1 MKTALKIIG
10 MLVLVLVFV
19 VGGAILALPYFF
31 STDLVKSKVAQL
43 VEQQTGRKLDIKGDT
58 SFKLF
63 PNIAISLDRITLS
76 NPPGMSGEPL
86 VRMSSLRANLK
97 LLPLFR
103 GQTVIDSLSLV
114 KPQFNLLVDKKGQ
127 RNWDFAQSRGT
138 AGANSGNGNGTDQSD
153 NALTISLVSIKD
165 GSVHFI
171 NRQSAIDEKL
181 KTINFT
187 ITQHKTRRTVKAE
200 GYLRWKN
207 EKLSLTSTIDDP
219 DALQA
224 GKASNLLIR
233 VKSRLTDSRFEGN
246 LDPRQPL
253 LEGKIVSDTPSVR
266 RLAAFLGQDLPPN
279 KGFGKL
285 KINSTIT
292 ANEQGIEFSTS
303 QFLFDNMDLSARG
316 RILLNKKRPSIKAD
330 LRADRIDLNLYLG
343 GTDGGTGA
351 SAPSSG
357 AGDTVDTPVDF
368 SALKAFDGHLTLKT
382 DEILYGKG
390 RFGAGEYEITVKD
403 GRANA
408 SINRLSLY
416 RGTGTGKL
424 VLDASR
430 ATSVIGLT
438 YKVQN
443 VLTGAML
450 RDFAGFDKLA
460 GKGSLSGDLQLR
472 GNSVK
477 ALKASLKGTT
487 KINLSKGRIEGFDL
501 AKYVENFTG
510 TEVPG
515 AGEGYEGKPTTA
527 FDKMSAL
534 IQINKGIARNQD
546 FLLLGRFFRVR
557 AAGTV
562 DIPRQTVRLRVA
574 PKLFSGDW
582 KFAPPLR
589 VKGPW
594 SNPKVNFDTVA
605 FLGGSGGV
613 LNTVRGLLSGEKIDL
628 GKALQSRGLQT
639 DEEIEAY
646 LSGKKIDTSK
656 DRAAPTNAPAG
667 GATDAPLGGLLG
679 GNKKKD
685 GGLGGLLGG
694 SNKKSTQDLLKNL
707 FQ

>member
-1 MKTALKIIG
+1 MKTALKFIG
-10 MLVLVLVFV
+10 MLVLVLVV
-19 VGGAILALPYFF
+19 VIGGAILALPYFF
-31 STDLVKSKVAQL
+31 STDLVKSKVAAL

-63 PNIAISLDRITLS
+63 PNIAVSLDKIALS
-76 NPPGMSGEPL
+76 NPPGMGGEPL

-97 LLPLFR
+97 LLPLLK
-103 GQTVIDSLSLV
+103 GKAVIDSLSLV

-127 RNWDFAQSRGT
+127 RNWDFARSGGT
-138 AGANSGNGNGTDQSD
+138 AGATSGGGNDQSD
-153 NALTISLVSIKD
+153 SALTIGLVTITD

-171 NRQSAIDEKL
+171 NRQSAIDEEL

-187 ITQHKTRRTVKAE
+187 ITQHKTRRIVKAD
-200 GYLRWKN
+200 GYLRWHN

-246 LDPRQPL
+246 LDPAQIL
-253 LEGKIVSDTPSVR
+253 LEGKFVSDTPSVR
-266 RLAAFLGQDLPPN
+266 RLASFLGQDLPPN
-279 KGFGKL
+279 EGFGKL

-316 RILLNKKRPSIKAD
+316 RVILNTKRPKITAD
-330 LRADRIDLNLYLG
+330 LRADRINLNLYLG
-343 GTDGGTGA
+343 GADNSAAA
-351 SAPSSG
+351 SAPSTG
-357 AGDTVDTPVDF
+357 ASDRVDTPIDF
-368 SALKAFDGHLTLKT
+368 SALNSFDGHFTLKT

-390 RFGAGEYEITVKD
+390 RLGAGEYEVTIKG

-424 VLDASR
+424 VLDASHVP
-430 ATSVIGLT
+430 SVIGLT
-438 YKVQN
+438 YNVQN

-460 GKGSLSGDLQLR
+460 GKGSLSGDLHLR
-472 GNSVK
+472 GTSVK
-477 ALKASLKGTT
+477 TLKASLKGTT

-510 TEVPG
+510 TKIPG
-515 AGEGYEGKPTTA
+515 SGEGYEGKPTTA

-557 AAGTV
+557 AAGTIN
-562 DIPRQTVRLRVA
+562 IPGQTVRLRVA

-613 LNTVRGLLSGEKIDL
+613 LNTVRGLLSGDKVDL
-628 GKALQSRGLQT
+628 GGVLQNRGLQT

-656 DRAAPTNAPAG
+656 DRPTKTSAPTG
-667 GATDAPLGGLLG
+667 GVTDSPLGKLLG
-679 GNKKKD
+679 GNKKIG

-694 SNKKSTQDLLKNL
+694 KKKNGTQDLLKNL